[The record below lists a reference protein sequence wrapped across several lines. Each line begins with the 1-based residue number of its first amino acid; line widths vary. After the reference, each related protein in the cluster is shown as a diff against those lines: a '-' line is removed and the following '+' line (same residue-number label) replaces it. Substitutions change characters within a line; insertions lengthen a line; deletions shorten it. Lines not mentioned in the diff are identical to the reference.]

1 MNRNSIIK
9 LSVFCASL
17 FMINGCAYYK
27 AMDIQKQRQAI
38 IVANL
43 DQESNVTKVQEIE
56 KLKLEKDIVSF
67 ESDVSTLDKEISTIK
82 AKTKKAKYNNMKK
95 AQKAYNKRLKVLM
108 NKKLALKKDIS
119 KKKAIIEIL

>member
-9 LSVFCASL
+9 LSVFCFSL

-82 AKTKKAKYNNMKK
+82 AKTKKAKANNMKK